1 MAPVKSV
8 KLTCPINRDEIRALY
23 KRERDPDR
31 KIQLLGLYH
40 TTQIQDCQSVAESSF
55 SVGRVRAQLG
65 ERF

>member
-1 MAPVKSV
+1 MAPAKSV
-8 KLTCPINRDEIRALY
+8 MLTRPINRDEIRALY

-40 TTQIQDCQSVAESSF
+40 MAQIQDCQAVADLSI